1 MTMTMTITS
10 VKVKVSVNVNVKIK
24 VSVRVSVKVSVR
36 VSVNVNVESGLLRR
50 AQCAVHRYGGSSVLL
65 GNALEGDVVAKHL
78 AGIDKGQYLLG
89 DACSFAT
96 NSQDATGTAY
106 GDVCQVLNKAGRQ
119 HPLVAIELIERTP
132 TLTRKLEDGLHTKYE
147 LGDVVLLI
155 LEIGIATHG
164 TLLGVAVELELVVNL
179 KFAFGPLVCKVYKL
193 QLFDIYK
200 AELNLNLVLL

>member
-1 MTMTMTITS
+1 MTMTITMTMTS

-24 VSVRVSVKVSVR
+24 VSVKVKVSV
-36 VSVNVNVESGLLRR
+36 SVNVESGLLRR

-132 TLTRKLEDGLHTKYE
+132 TLASKLEDGLHTKYE

-155 LEIGIATHG
+155 LETGIATHG

-179 KFAFGPLVCKVYKL
+179 EFAFGPLVCKVYKL

>member
-1 MTMTMTITS
+1 MTS
-10 VKVKVSVNVNVKIK
+10 FKVKVSVNVNVKIK
-24 VSVRVSVKVSVR
+24 VSVKVSVR
-36 VSVNVNVESGLLRR
+36 VSVNVKVKVKVSVNVESGLLRR

-89 DACSFAT
+89 DACFLAT

-132 TLTRKLEDGLHTKYE
+132 TLASKLEDGLHAKNE
-147 LGDVVLLI
+147 LSDVVLLI
-155 LEIGIATHG
+155 LETGIATHG

>member
-1 MTMTMTITS
+1 MTITITMTS
-10 VKVKVSVNVNVKIK
+10 VKVKVSVSVNVKIK
-24 VSVRVSVKVSVR
+24 VSVKVKVSV
-36 VSVNVNVESGLLRR
+36 SVNVESGLLRR
-50 AQCAVHRYGGSSVLL
+50 AQCAVHWYGGSSVLL

-89 DACSFAT
+89 DACFLAT

-132 TLTRKLEDGLHTKYE
+132 TLASKLEDGLHTKYE

-155 LEIGIATHG
+155 LETGIATHG

>member
-1 MTMTMTITS
+1 MTMTS
-10 VKVKVSVNVNVKIK
+10 VKVKVSVNVSVKIK
-24 VSVRVSVKVSVR
+24 VSVKVKVSVSVNVSVKVS
-36 VSVNVNVESGLLRR
+36 VNVESGLLRR
-50 AQCAVHRYGGSSVLL
+50 AQCAVHWYGSSSVLL

-78 AGIDKGQYLLG
+78 TGIDKGQYLLG
-89 DACSFAT
+89 DACFLAT
-96 NSQDATGTAY
+96 NSQDATGTAN

-119 HPLVAIELIERTP
+119 HPLVAIELVERTP
-132 TLTRKLEDGLHTKYE
+132 TLASKLEDGLHTKYE

-200 AELNLNLVLL
+200 AELNLNFVLL